1 MTVEL
6 VHVTPNAEELIVKM
20 ARVSAPENESNMETA
35 PRLLRYLLKHSH
47 VSPFEMA
54 NMCVAI
60 NTTRGISA
68 QIIRHRSFSFQEF
81 CLAGN
86 ARITV
91 SNGAGGVQR
100 LSIEELHEKW
110 SSPAFKTRYARSYDV
125 SVERFIEA
133 PILSVYESGEKPVYR
148 FSINGPASVKTI
160 DCTREHRVLT
170 KERGFVP
177 FGEAFDNELT
187 VALNGSTAKPLPY
200 QDPEVL
206 QSHAWMGS
214 TRFAEEFNIKPI
226 TARKWFHKH
235 GITPYNPNSAPCSKI
250 NVSFTAKKSSFM
262 KWARETVRKNIC
274 ESCGHDGS
282 KSRLELSHITAH
294 DGNPLLCF
302 DENNLQTLC
311 AKCHRKYDINVQGK
325 NYGWTLAMTA
335 KWGKIIN
342 QEFLGIQKTY
352 DIEMDHPTHNFVAD
366 GVVVHNSQRYADVA
380 AMGSPEVPQLRRQDL
395 KNRQNSIDDLTAD
408 EKGAYYR
415 RICQIFE
422 DSEHL
427 YREMVSNGVAK
438 ECARNVLPLASRTRI
453 YMNGTLRS
461 WIHYIQLRESHGTQ
475 MEHQI
480 IAKEIKAIFTEQ
492 FPIIAEA
499 AFDVLP

>member
-20 ARVSAPENESNMETA
+20 ARVSAPENQSNMDTA

-54 NMCVAI
+54 NMCVSI
-60 NTTRGISA
+60 DTTRGISA

-81 CLAGN
+81 
-86 ARITV
+86 
-91 SNGAGGVQR
+91 
-100 LSIEELHEKW
+100 
-110 SSPAFKTRYARSYDV
+110 
-125 SVERFIEA
+125 
-133 PILSVYESGEKPVYR
+133 
-148 FSINGPASVKTI
+148 
-160 DCTREHRVLT
+160 
-170 KERGFVP
+170 
-177 FGEAFDNELT
+177 
-187 VALNGSTAKPLPY
+187 
-200 QDPEVL
+200 
-206 QSHAWMGS
+206 
-214 TRFAEEFNIKPI
+214 
-226 TARKWFHKH
+226 
-235 GITPYNPNSAPCSKI
+235 
-250 NVSFTAKKSSFM
+250 
-262 KWARETVRKNIC
+262 
-274 ESCGHDGS
+274 
-282 KSRLELSHITAH
+282 
-294 DGNPLLCF
+294 
-302 DENNLQTLC
+302 
-311 AKCHRKYDINVQGK
+311 
-325 NYGWTLAMTA
+325 
-335 KWGKIIN
+335 
-342 QEFLGIQKTY
+342 
-352 DIEMDHPTHNFVAD
+352 
-366 GVVVHNSQRYADVA
+366 SQRYADVA

-427 YREMVSNGVAK
+427 YREMVSNGIAK
-438 ECARNVLPLASRTRI
+438 ECARNVLPLASRTRL

-461 WIHYIQLRESHGTQ
+461 FIHYIQLRESHGTQ

>member
-20 ARVSAPENESNMETA
+20 ARVSAPENQSNMDTA

-54 NMCVAI
+54 NMCVSI
-60 NTTRGISA
+60 DTTRGISA

-81 CLAGN
+81 
-86 ARITV
+86 
-91 SNGAGGVQR
+91 
-100 LSIEELHEKW
+100 
-110 SSPAFKTRYARSYDV
+110 
-125 SVERFIEA
+125 
-133 PILSVYESGEKPVYR
+133 
-148 FSINGPASVKTI
+148 
-160 DCTREHRVLT
+160 
-170 KERGFVP
+170 
-177 FGEAFDNELT
+177 
-187 VALNGSTAKPLPY
+187 
-200 QDPEVL
+200 
-206 QSHAWMGS
+206 
-214 TRFAEEFNIKPI
+214 
-226 TARKWFHKH
+226 
-235 GITPYNPNSAPCSKI
+235 
-250 NVSFTAKKSSFM
+250 
-262 KWARETVRKNIC
+262 
-274 ESCGHDGS
+274 
-282 KSRLELSHITAH
+282 
-294 DGNPLLCF
+294 
-302 DENNLQTLC
+302 
-311 AKCHRKYDINVQGK
+311 
-325 NYGWTLAMTA
+325 
-335 KWGKIIN
+335 
-342 QEFLGIQKTY
+342 
-352 DIEMDHPTHNFVAD
+352 
-366 GVVVHNSQRYADVA
+366 SQRYADVA

-427 YREMVSNGVAK
+427 YREMVSNGIAK
-438 ECARNVLPLASRTRI
+438 ECARNVLPLASRTRL

-461 WIHYIQLRESHGTQ
+461 WIHYIQLRESRGTQ